1 MRILGI
7 DLAAQPRNTGV
18 VVLDP
23 GESGRWRAD
32 LPPEVAT
39 DEHLVELGG
48 HVDLIGVDAPLGWPI
63 AFVQA
68 VRAHEDREPWPGTK
82 DRRSLTHRHT
92 DNVVRDHGR
101 GQPMSASADL
111 LGHVA
116 MRCALL
122 QRDWAERWGGAAP
135 RDGSG
140 RLVEVYPA
148 AALRA
153 WHLPERGYKGQVYQT
168 HAVANQAFLSVAG
181 KAAEGVV
188 LPVGPVVV
196 VDQIPADHPSKEIGS
211 AFVRRYEEKYGAGT
225 FSSFAGHAHD
235 VFRLLE
241 AAVPVALK
249 TAAPGTA
256 EFRLA
261 LRDALETNKEVV
273 GAHGVYNMSAED
285 HFGLDT
291 RGRVLVR
298 IENGGYSMIGQ

>member
-153 WHLPERGYKGQVYQT
+153 WHLPERGYKGQS
-168 HAVANQAFLSVAG
+168 AEAG
-181 KAAEGVV
+181 RVRKAILAGI
-188 LPVGPVVV
+188 
-196 VDQIPADHPSKEIGS
+196 VDDCSTWLDLDRVRSACIDSDH
-211 AFVRRYEEKYGAGT
+211 T
-225 FSSFAGHAHD
+225 
-235 VFRLLE
+235 L
-241 AAVPVALK
+241 
-249 TAAPGTA
+249 
-256 EFRLA
+256 
-261 LRDALETNKEVV
+261 DALLSALNALAAR
-273 GAHGVYNMSAED
+273 AHQTFPPESVED
-285 HFGLDT
+285 HHCA
-291 RGRVLVR
+291 VLEGWIHVPSVPLASVR
-298 IENGGYSMIGQ
+298 PRADPASLVDPARDESPF

>member
-18 VVLDP
+18 VLLDP
-23 GESGRWRAD
+23 VGPGRWRAA
-32 LPPEVAT
+32 LPPDVAT
-39 DEHLVELGG
+39 DEHLIDLGT

-82 DRRSLTHRHT
+82 DRRTLTHRHT

-122 QRDWAERWGGAAP
+122 QRDWATRWGSPAP

-140 RLVEVYPA
+140 RLVETYPA

-153 WHLPERGYKGQVYQT
+153 WHLPERGYKGPSAEAGRVRT
-168 HAVANQAFLSVAG
+168 TIFAGLADDCGAWLDVDPIRSECINSDHTLDALVAALNAVAAHAGLTFTPESVEDHHCAVLEG
-181 KAAEGVV
+181 WIHVPSVPLASVRPLAE
-188 LPVGPVVV
+188 
-196 VDQIPADHPSKEIGS
+196 
-211 AFVRRYEEKYGAGT
+211 
-225 FSSFAGHAHD
+225 
-235 VFRLLE
+235 
-241 AAVPVALK
+241 
-249 TAAPGTA
+249 
-256 EFRLA
+256 
-261 LRDALETNKEVV
+261 
-273 GAHGVYNMSAED
+273 SAELTD
-285 HFGLDT
+285 ITANEAPF
-291 RGRVLVR
+291 
-298 IENGGYSMIGQ
+298 